1 MLGHYQEVQFLHK
14 TSNLNLNLTGALAPD
29 SSKDTVIP
37 MATSAQNVPALLKTL
52 GLSWGNWSIF
62 CCILIVTI
70 IWAVLRSQEPDH

>member
-1 MLGHYQEVQFLHK
+1 MLGHYQEVQFLYK

-52 GLSWGNWSIF
+52 GLSWGN
-62 CCILIVTI
+62 
-70 IWAVLRSQEPDH
+70 